1 MTTYQGAVLALY
13 GLLLLTGIVCFVLHF
28 LAQWRI
34 ASIMRRR
41 YPDQWRIVAEPDAGK
56 AIALRTY
63 GRFQHVLR
71 SAAPALFDDAELNRW
86 HRTWRLAPRIAWPCW
101 FIAILLQFF
110 AR

>member
-1 MTTYQGAVLALY
+1 MTAWQMGVLSLY
-13 GLLLLTGIVCFVLHF
+13 VLLLLAGVVCFVLHF

-34 ASIMRRR
+34 AAIMRTQ

-56 AIALRTY
+56 RSALRTF

-71 SAAPALFDDAELNRW
+71 SAAPALFDDKDMNRW
-86 HRTWRLAPRIAWPCW
+86 LRVWRLAPRIAWACW
-101 FIAILLQFF
+101 ILAIALQFL